1 LVFSAARRPVASG
14 KAQSSLRFCAFSDF
28 SERRQIETAGRS
40 FSGAVSTPYRNEI
53 DALRERKTALEAEL
67 LRLREQTTQLDE
79 LKAREAALA
88 AELAGVDGRLSAGI
102 PKRALPLLDQV
113 RVASPC
119 NADWNEML
127 GDGRVRFCLSCEKNV
142 YNLSAMTRDAAEELL
157 RERLGN
163 DLCVRFYQRADGTI
177 LTEDCPTGVKKKRRK
192 KLALAVAG
200 AGAMAAAAATA
211 FMSQKGDRGGPVSGA
226 VMYVDDP
233 QARGEM
239 IETKGE
245 AAPIPTV
252 MGSAVPTPIMG
263 APPPLPTAPTR
274 VHPEPKN
281 DPAPRMGKPTMM
293 GRR

>member
-1 LVFSAARRPVASG
+1 
-14 KAQSSLRFCAFSDF
+14 
-28 SERRQIETAGRS
+28 
-40 FSGAVSTPYRNEI
+40 VSTPYRNEI

-67 LRLREQTTQLDE
+67 LGLREQTTQLDE

-119 NADWNEML
+119 SADWNEML

-142 YNLSAMTRDAAEELL
+142 YNLSAMTRDAAEDLL

-163 DLCVRFYQRADGTI
+163 DLCIRFYQRADGTI

-211 FMSQKGDRGGPVSGA
+211 FMSQKPTWREGDIGGPVAGGA
-226 VMYVDDP
+226 MYVDEP
-233 QARGEM
+233 RTTMGEM

-252 MGSAVPTPIMG
+252 MGSAIPTPIMG
-263 APPPLPTAPTR
+263 APPPLPTPPTR

-281 DPAPRMGKPTMM
+281 HPVPTMGKPTMM
-293 GRR
+293 GR